1 MEMVPPL
8 ASVMQSRV
16 NPWRF
21 SSLTPDCG
29 ALSDAW
35 SVDCFFSW
43 LYPSLMTLVIVSNVL
58 MSGRPTVPSNAS
70 AGQRNGGMLHA
81 REALIQTAC
90 LMTERKDQHSCR
102 LSMHAGIAQ
111 SRIN

>member
-43 LYPSLMTLVIVSNVL
+43 LYPSLITLVIVSNVL
-58 MSGRPTVPSNAS
+58 MSGGRPCRQTH
-70 AGQRNGGMLHA
+70 QRA
-81 REALIQTAC
+81 RETAAC
-90 LMTERKDQHSCR
+90 YMRVR
-102 LSMHAGIAQ
+102 LS
-111 SRIN
+111 SKRRV